1 MSKKLKCLYQNTR
14 GLRTK
19 IAPGLKSRISCT
31 EFKIVALTETWLN
44 DKINSNEIFDGDLY
58 TVHRSD
64 RTANSN
70 GVDNDN
76 FLGGGSLMAIN
87 RNIPAALILTE

>member
-19 IAPGLKSRISCT
+19 IAPGLESRISCT
-31 EFKIVALTETWLN
+31 EFDIVALTETWLN
-44 DKINSNEIFDGDLY
+44 DKINLNEIF
-58 TVHRSD
+58 D

-70 GVDNDN
+70 GVENDN

-87 RNIPAALILTE
+87 RNIPAALRLTE